1 MLKRLFRKTLFQFDK
16 LLVNKEFIIVS
27 NNCFG
32 AEIYRRLNK
41 PYNTPFVGLFI
52 MADSYIRLLENFHFY
67 MNKEIE
73 FKEVLDSKFSEI
85 EYPIGYLDDIEIHF
99 MHYLSKSEAKE
110 KWERRTKRMFESCAD
125 MFFKFDD
132 RDGANQDHFR
142 RFGILDFD
150 NKISFSVKRENSNS
164 IYIKHTGKSGE
175 TVPDGVALYNVCF
188 QYIDFYSWLNTGK
201 TMFSTFKSLRSRFG
215 LI

>member
-1 MLKRLFRKTLFQFDK
+1 MLKRVIRKTLLQFDK
-16 LLVNKEFIIVS
+16 LRVSKDFIIVS

-52 MADSYIRLLENFHFY
+52 MADSYIRLLENFHIY

-73 FKEVLDSKFSEI
+73 FKEVSDSKISGI

-99 MHYLSKSEAKE
+99 MHYMSKSEAKE
-110 KWERRTKRMFESCAD
+110 KWERRTKRMFESNAD

-142 RFGILDFD
+142 RFGMLNFE

-164 IYIKHTGKSGE
+164 ILIKQTGNSGE

-188 QYIDFYSWLNTGK
+188 QYIDLYAWLNARK
-201 TMFSTFKSLRSRFG
+201 IMFSTGKSLRSRFG